1 MKNKDKRPFS
11 KDILI
16 IHDIDAECNRLIANI
31 REGVLHK
38 LNRHGGV
45 IGISGG
51 IDSSVSMA
59 LTVKALG
66 TENVLAIM
74 LPEQDSSGDSAK
86 FALKLA
92 NQFGVKA
99 ITEDITEALQGFGCY
114 RRRDEQSR

>member
-16 IHDIDAECNRLIANI
+16 IHDIDAECNRLITNI

-38 LNRHGGV
+38 LNRLGGV

-59 LTVKALG
+59 LAAKALG
-66 TENVLAIM
+66 TENVLGIM
-74 LPEQDSSGDSAK
+74 LP
-86 FALKLA
+86 
-92 NQFGVKA
+92 
-99 ITEDITEALQGFGCY
+99 
-114 RRRDEQSR
+114 

>member
-16 IHDIDAECNRLIANI
+16 INDIEAECNRIVAGL
-31 REGVLHK
+31 RENVFQRLHR
-38 LNRHGGV
+38 LGGV

-59 LTVKALG
+59 LAAKALG

-74 LPEQDSSGDSAK
+74 LPEKDSSGDSATVCTK
-86 FALKLA
+86 T
-92 NQFGVKA
+92 G
-99 ITEDITEALQGFGCY
+99 
-114 RRRDEQSR
+114 